1 MRHFVRVCR
10 RRSLKVNAG
19 KSKVMILIGEEGL
32 GCEVYVDGIHLQHF
46 LEFIYLGCVLND
58 KSSADEAGCNG
69 RRVAGAIRFLINARD
84 L

>member
-1 MRHFVRVCR
+1 MCR
-10 RRSLKVNAG
+10 KRELKANAS
-19 KSKVMILIGEEGL
+19 KSKVMMLNGEEGL
-32 GCEVYVDGIHLQHF
+32 RCEIHVDGIHLQHF

-58 KSSADEAGCNG
+58 KSSTDEAGCNG